1 MAHGPIQYASRYG
14 RCAFRRSLFGGM
26 LVSVRNHKLVCLILI
41 SILCILGCASLSQ
54 AIQREARR
62 VRLVHMRLPV
72 IIGRP
77 KACCGQVHPEVGL
90 CLPSLVD
97 KRSFHATLKY
107 VLICRYNNGVHAAW
121 ASAGL
126 APEQICCQQLPGGW
140 YMVIMEELDEGWVTL
155 EKVLGQQ
162 AQARAREAALR
173 AYQWRTNWRSQ
184 AWQMALCMVMPET
197 PTS

>member
-90 CLPSLVD
+90 CLPSLVN

-107 VLICRYNNGVHAAW
+107 VTGTTTVCMPLGHRRALHLNRSAAN
-121 ASAGL
+121 SSPGAGTWSSWKSWTK
-126 APEQICCQQLPGGW
+126 GG
-140 YMVIMEELDEGWVTL
+140 
-155 EKVLGQQ
+155 
-162 AQARAREAALR
+162 
-173 AYQWRTNWRSQ
+173 
-184 AWQMALCMVMPET
+184 
-197 PTS
+197 